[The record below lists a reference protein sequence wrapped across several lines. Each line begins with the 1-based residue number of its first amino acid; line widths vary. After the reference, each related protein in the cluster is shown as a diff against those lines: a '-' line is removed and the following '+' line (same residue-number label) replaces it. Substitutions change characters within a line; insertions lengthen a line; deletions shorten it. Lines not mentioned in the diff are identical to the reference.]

1 MLWRWTRS
9 KLHEEWLDLS
19 DQLRS
24 LKALELKLRN
34 RIAAP
39 LLSEKVEGTVSS
51 TNTKY
56 KITATARVN
65 RTIDRELLEAIWEDL
80 SLDEQECIDYKPSL
94 VLSNYKPY
102 EETGGKLMEAVT
114 VKPGQASLKIER
126 LP

>member
-1 MLWRWTRS
+1 MS
-9 KLHEEWLDLS
+9 KLHDEWLEVSDDL
-19 DQLRS
+19 RA

-34 RIAAP
+34 KIAAP
-39 LLSEKVEGTVSS
+39 LLSDKVEGAVTS
-51 TNTKY
+51 TNKYY

-65 RTIDRELLEAIWEDL
+65 RVIDREILEAIWEDL
-80 SLDEQECIDYKPSL
+80 SHDEQECIDYKPNL

-102 EETGGKLMEAVT
+102 ETTGGKLMEAVT

>member
-1 MLWRWTRS
+1 MS
-9 KLHEEWLDLS
+9 KLHEEWLEVS
-19 DQLRS
+19 DQLRT
-24 LKALELKLRN
+24 LKAQELKLRN
-34 RIAAP
+34 RIATP
-39 LLSEKVEGTVSS
+39 LLSDKVEGTVTD

-65 RTIDRELLEAIWEDL
+65 RVVDREVLEAIWEDL
-80 SLDEQECIDYKPSL
+80 TAQERECIDYKPNL

-102 EETGGKLMEAVT
+102 EISGGKLMEAVT

>member
-1 MLWRWTRS
+1 MS
-9 KLHEEWLDLS
+9 KLHEEWLEVTDE
-19 DQLRS
+19 LRT
-24 LKALELKLRN
+24 LKALEIKLRN
-34 RIAAP
+34 KIAAP
-39 LLSEKVEGTVSS
+39 LLSEKVEGTVSA

-65 RTIDRELLEAIWEDL
+65 RTIDREVLEAIWEDL
-80 SLDEQECIDYKPSL
+80 SLDEQECIDYKPNL